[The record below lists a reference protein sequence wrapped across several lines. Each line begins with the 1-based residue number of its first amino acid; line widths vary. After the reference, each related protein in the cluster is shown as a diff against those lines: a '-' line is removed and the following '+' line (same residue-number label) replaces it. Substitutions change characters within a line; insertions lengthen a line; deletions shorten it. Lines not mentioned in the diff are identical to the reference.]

1 MENSLDNKKAEIS
14 FLLKECK
21 EFISLHSD
29 EVAEYL
35 KNEYSFEGIENKLND
50 NDYDDFESL
59 KFEYYDLAKEFKNFV
74 MK

>member
-1 MENSLDNKKAEIS
+1 MENSVDNKTAEIS
-14 FLLKECK
+14 LLLKEFK

-29 EVAEYL
+29 EVAEYF
-35 KNEYSFEGIENKLND
+35 KNEYYFEGIENKIND
-50 NDYDDFESL
+50 NDYDDFEIL